1 MVFLENLSKI
11 YSTPEGDIV
20 AVSDVT
26 LNINKGD
33 FVLILGHSGSGK
45 TTLLNLIGGLTR
57 PTSGNVFIDGRD
69 IWSLSDKELSILRN
83 RKLGFI
89 FQFSSLI
96 PTLRVI
102 ENLLLPV
109 SFYGKPKDDVLERAK
124 RLLDMVGLSDKIY
137 AYPSQ
142 LSGGQQRRAAI
153 TRALM
158 NNPEIILADEPT
170 GDLDEQTEEE
180 VITLFNRINE
190 ESGITFIIVTHNSS
204 LASKSKH
211 VLRMHNGK
219 IENG

>member
-1 MVFLENLSKI
+1 MVVLENLSKI
-11 YSTPEGDIV
+11 YSTSEGDIV

-26 LNINKGD
+26 LNLNKGE
-33 FVLILGHSGSGK
+33 FILILGHSGSGK

-57 PTSGNVFIDGRD
+57 PTTGKVIIDGRD
-69 IWSLSDKELSILRN
+69 IWGLSDRELSILRN
-83 RKLGFI
+83 KKIGFM

-109 SFYGKPKDDVLERAK
+109 SFYGRPEGDVFEKAK
-124 RLLDMVGLSDKIY
+124 GLLDMVGMSDKIY

-153 TRALM
+153 VRALM
-158 NNPEIILADEPT
+158 NDPEIILADEPT
-170 GDLDEQTEEE
+170 GDLDEKTEEE

-190 ESGITFIIVTHNSS
+190 ERGITFIIVTHNSS
-204 LASKSKH
+204 LASRSRR